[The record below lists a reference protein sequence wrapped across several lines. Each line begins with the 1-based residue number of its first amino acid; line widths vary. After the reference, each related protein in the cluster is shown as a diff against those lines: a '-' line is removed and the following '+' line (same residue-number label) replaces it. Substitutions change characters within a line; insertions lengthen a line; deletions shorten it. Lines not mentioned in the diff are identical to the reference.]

1 MVCWMKEGEKEEEE
15 EEASRSDETWRGALV
30 PLETA
35 DAAVVES
42 LFVGDVTWRGAAWL
56 GVAAGAT

>member
-15 EEASRSDETWRGALV
+15 EEVSRSDETWHGALV

-42 LFVGDVTWRGAAWL
+42 LFVGDVTWRGGYL
-56 GVAAGAT
+56 VLL